1 MPDTFRP
8 DAARGEAGTPGAGAR
23 HLAIVGP
30 TAAGKTALALALA
43 RRHPGLEV
51 VSADSMSVY
60 RGMDI
65 GTAKPTPAERAEV
78 PHHCLDLADPSEEF
92 TVRHYQ
98 DAARDAIAA
107 VEGRGGRVLLVGGTG
122 LYVRAVLD
130 PLSIPGRY
138 PGLAA
143 ELETEADTATGLSG
157 LYQRLATLDPVAAA
171 RIEPG
176 NRRRI
181 VRALEVTLGGG
192 RPFSSYGSGLGSYP
206 PLPRFC
212 LLGLD
217 VPPAELARRIE
228 DRVDKQLAA
237 GWLDEVAALS
247 ARPFG
252 LSRTAA
258 QAAGYQELRAYLEGG
273 DAGGCEGL
281 REAKAATV
289 RRLREVARRQRSW
302 FRRDPRITW
311 APLAANPVAWA
322 EDHLRQWWEWAP
334 CSA

>member
-1 MPDTFRP
+1 MAGTLR
-8 DAARGEAGTPGAGAR
+8 DAARPVVERPDAGAR

-30 TAAGKTALALALA
+30 TASGKTALALALA

-78 PHHCLDLADPSEEF
+78 AHHCVDLADPSEQF

-98 DAARDAIAA
+98 EAARAAIEAI
-107 VEGRGGRVLLVGGTG
+107 ERRGGRALLVGGTG

-130 PLSIPGRY
+130 PLAIPGRY
-138 PGLAA
+138 PEVAA
-143 ELETEADTATGLSG
+143 ELEAQADTAEGLPA
-157 LYQRLATLDPVAAA
+157 LYERLVSLDPAAA
-171 RIEPG
+171 SRIEPG

-181 VRALEVTLGGG
+181 VRALEVTLGAG
-192 RPFSSYGSGLGSYP
+192 RPFSSYGAGLDTYP
-206 PLPRFC
+206 PLAHFQ

-217 VPPAELARRIE
+217 LPPAELGQRIE
-228 DRVDKQLAA
+228 IRVDEQLAA
-237 GWLDEVAALS
+237 GWLEEVAALA
-247 ARPFG
+247 ARPRG
-252 LSRTAA
+252 LSRTAR
-258 QAAGYQELRAYLEGG
+258 QAAGYQELLAYLERGEVG
-273 DAGGCEGL
+273 RCEGL

-311 APLAANPVAWA
+311 APLGANPVAWA
-322 EDHLRQWWEWAP
+322 EAHLREWWEWAR

>member
-1 MPDTFRP
+1 MPDTVRA
-8 DAARGEAGTPGAGAR
+8 DAEGPATGAR

-65 GTAKPTPAERAEV
+65 GTAKPTPTERAHV
-78 PHHCLDLADPSEEF
+78 AHHCLDLADPSEEF

-98 DAARDAIAA
+98 EAARAAIAGI
-107 VEGRGGRVLLVGGTG
+107 ERRGGRALLVGGTG

-130 PLSIPGRY
+130 PLAIPGRY
-138 PGLAA
+138 PEVAA
-143 ELETEADTATGLSG
+143 ALEAEADTEGGLSA
-157 LYQRLATLDPVAAA
+157 LYRRLAGLDPAAAA
-171 RIEPG
+171 RIEPA

-192 RPFSSYGSGLGSYP
+192 RPFSSYGAGLGTYP
-206 PLPRFC
+206 PLAHFQ

-217 VPPAELARRIE
+217 LPPGQLGQRIE
-228 DRVDKQLAA
+228 DRVDQQLAA
-237 GWLDEVAALS
+237 GWLEEVATLA
-247 ARPFG
+247 ARPLG
-252 LSRTAA
+252 VSRTAR
-258 QAAGYQELRAYLEGG
+258 QAAGYQELWAYLEGG
-273 DAGGCEGL
+273 EANGGDGL
-281 REAKAATV
+281 GQARAATV

-311 APLAANPVAWA
+311 APLGTNPVAWA
-322 EDHLRQWWEWAP
+322 DAQLRQWSEWAR